1 MTTQKTHGITKK
13 IKLYFN
19 AGLLFIMLVPLSL
32 AFADGYGVMGANN
45 KANTENSMVNL
56 NNAKIDALL
65 GGIHSGRATPK
76 ATVDA
81 NAVAQSRNQAQP
93 SPTASPYG
101 NDPVGERAFATMARN
116 LLPLTPQQ
124 IKTLHYLFNKSQQAA
139 AQYPGIPP
147 KPTSTS
153 LIVNLSPGAAPP
165 VIRLSQ
171 GFVSSLVFV
180 DATGAPWPIQAYD
193 LGNQHSFNIQWDKK
207 GNTLMVQ
214 ALDRYKPGNLAVMLR
229 GLDTPIMITLMPGQ
243 HAVDYRVDLRV
254 PKIGP
259 NANPVLE
266 GLPNVESPS
275 LMNVLNGIP
284 PQGSRAL
291 VIKGGDAQAWMVGNT
306 VYLRTPMTVLSPAF
320 ISTMSSLDGT
330 HAYEI
335 QATPVILALSRG
347 KTIKL
352 TIEGL

>member
-1 MTTQKTHGITKK
+1 MFEILSGVS
-13 IKLYFN
+13 
-19 AGLLFIMLVPLSL
+19 LL
-32 AFADGYGVMGANN
+32 
-45 KANTENSMVNL
+45 
-56 NNAKIDALL
+56 
-65 GGIHSGRATPK
+65 
-76 ATVDA
+76 
-81 NAVAQSRNQAQP
+81 
-93 SPTASPYG
+93 
-101 NDPVGERAFATMARN
+101 
-116 LLPLTPQQ
+116 
-124 IKTLHYLFNKSQQAA
+124 
-139 AQYPGIPP
+139 
-147 KPTSTS
+147 
-153 LIVNLSPGAAPP
+153 
-165 VIRLSQ
+165 
-171 GFVSSLVFV
+171 
-180 DATGAPWPIQAYD
+180 
-193 LGNQHSFNIQWDKK
+193 NIQWDKK